1 MIELM
6 MYYFNALLL
15 QKEFVEGE
23 ELDHRIRSRINLVD
37 LAGSERCSATGTS
50 GERLKVKCRLV
61 LGSSVLCLVFRRLQA
76 QHT

>member
-1 MIELM
+1 MKELM
-6 MYYFNALLL
+6 MCYFNAFLL
-15 QKEFVEGE
+15 QIEFVEGQ

-50 GERLKVKCRLV
+50 GERLKVKCP
-61 LGSSVLCLVFRRLQA
+61 LCFVFRRLQA